1 MISQKIKIKNFQYK
15 KKNKN
20 ILRILSSLLKD
31 QSQLILS
38 LGSKYKNNYNY
49 KKLVNKLEKQ
59 NVRIFGMGGSILGA
73 KAIYDFL
80 KEKIK
85 KKFYFIDNIDE
96 KTPLNKKEN
105 FLDLIIS
112 KSGNTLETIVN
123 INIFVKSKSKK
134 IFLTENRNNYLSI
147 LAKELKSE
155 IIHHNNFIGG
165 RFSVLSETGMFPAEL
180 MGFKPSNFRKL
191 NDIIKDKKF
200 LNSLIMN
207 TSAILNYSKK
217 NYNSIIINYD
227 SQANSLFEWYQQL
240 VSESLGKQNKGIL
253 PIIST
258 MPKDN
263 HSLMQYYLDGKKNNF
278 YTFFFSKNSPVNK
291 TKIMKSRL
299 LHETHN
305 YLKDQTVNQIL
316 EKQSIATQK
325 VFYKQKLPF
334 RSIVVSKRD
343 ENSIGGLFCYFI
355 LETIL
360 LGRALGVNPFNQPAV
375 ELIKIETKKQFAQK

>member
-1 MISQKIKIKNFQYK
+1 MFSKKIQITNFK
-15 KKNKN
+15 LKKNNKK
-20 ILRILSSLLKD
+20 IYKILSALLKD
-31 QSQLILS
+31 KSQLILS
-38 LGSKYKNNYNY
+38 MSPQYKNNYN
-49 KKLVNKLEKQ
+49 KNKIINKLNKT

-73 KAIYDFL
+73 KAIYNFL
-80 KEKIK
+80 KDKIK
-85 KKFYFIDNIDE
+85 KRFFFVDNIEE
-96 KTPLNKKEN
+96 KTSFNKKDN

-112 KSGNTLETIVN
+112 KSGNTLETIFN
-123 INIFVKSKSKK
+123 INLLIKSKTKK
-134 IFLTENRNNYLSI
+134 VFITENNHGYMSL
-147 LAKELKSE
+147 LAKQLKSE
-155 IIHHNNFIGG
+155 VIHHTNFIGG

-180 MGFKPSNFRKL
+180 MGFKPTNFRKL

-227 SQANSLFEWYQQL
+227 SQANSLLEWYQQL

-291 TKIMKSRL
+291 TKVMKSRL

>member
-96 KTPLNKKEN
+96 KTSFNKKEN

-180 MGFKPSNFRKL
+180 MGFKASNFRKL

-207 TSAILNYSKK
+207 TNAILNYSKK

-263 HSLMQYYLDGKKNNF
+263 HSLMQYYLEGKKNNF

>member
-38 LGSKYKNNYNY
+38 LGNKYKNNYNY
-49 KKLVNKLEKQ
+49 KKLVNKLDKQ

-96 KTPLNKKEN
+96 KTPFNKKEN

-123 INIFVKSKSKK
+123 INIFVKSKNKK

-180 MGFKPSNFRKL
+180 MGFKASNFRKL

-207 TSAILNYSKK
+207 TNAILNYSKK

-291 TKIMKSRL
+291 TKVMKSRL

>member
-38 LGSKYKNNYNY
+38 LGNKYKNNYNY
-49 KKLVNKLEKQ
+49 KKLVNKLDKQ
-59 NVRIFGMGGSILGA
+59 NVRIFGMGGSIFGA

-96 KTPLNKKEN
+96 KTPFNKKEN

-180 MGFKPSNFRKL
+180 MGFKASNFRKL

-207 TSAILNYSKK
+207 TNAILNYSKK

>member
-96 KTPLNKKEN
+96 KTPFNKKEN

-180 MGFKPSNFRKL
+180 MGFKASNFRKL

-263 HSLMQYYLDGKKNNF
+263 HSLMQYYLEGKKNNF

>member
-38 LGSKYKNNYNY
+38 LGNKYKNNYNY
-49 KKLVNKLEKQ
+49 KKLVNKLDKQ

-73 KAIYDFL
+73 KAIYDFI

-96 KTPLNKKEN
+96 KTLFNKKEN

-123 INIFVKSKSKK
+123 INIFVKSKNKK

-180 MGFKPSNFRKL
+180 MGFKSNNFRRL
-191 NDIIKDKKF
+191 NDIIKDKKI
-200 LNSLIMN
+200 LNSLIIN

-240 VSESLGKQNKGIL
+240 VAESLGKKNKGIL

-258 MPKDN
+258 MPKNN
-263 HSLMQYYLDGKKNNF
+263 HSVMQYYLDGKKNNF
-278 YTFFFSKNSPVNK
+278 YTFFFSRNSAVHQSKIKNSKFLNN
-291 TKIMKSRL
+291 
-299 LHETHN
+299 THS
-305 YLKDQTVNQIL
+305 YLKGLNANTIL
-316 EKQSIATQK
+316 EKQYRATEK
-325 VFYKQKLPF
+325 VFLKKKLPF
-334 RSIVVSKRD
+334 RSILAFKRD
-343 ENSIGGLFCYFI
+343 ENSIGGLFCYFM

-360 LGRALGVNPFNQPAV
+360 LGRALGIDPYNQPDV
-375 ELIKIETKKQFAQK
+375 ELIKTQTKKQFSQK

>member
-49 KKLVNKLEKQ
+49 KKLVNKLDKQ

-96 KTPLNKKEN
+96 KTPFNKKEN

-123 INIFVKSKSKK
+123 INIFVKSKNKK

-180 MGFKPSNFRKL
+180 MGFKASNFRKL

-207 TSAILNYSKK
+207 TNAILNYSKK

>member
-96 KTPLNKKEN
+96 KTPFNKKEN

-180 MGFKPSNFRKL
+180 MGFKASNFRKL

-207 TSAILNYSKK
+207 TNAILNYSKK

>member
-38 LGSKYKNNYNY
+38 LGNKYKNNYNY
-49 KKLVNKLEKQ
+49 KKLVNKLDKQ

-96 KTPLNKKEN
+96 KTPFNKKEN

-180 MGFKPSNFRKL
+180 MGFKASNFRKL

-263 HSLMQYYLDGKKNNF
+263 HSLMQYYLGGKKNNF

>member
-38 LGSKYKNNYNY
+38 LGNKYKNNYNY
-49 KKLVNKLEKQ
+49 KKLVNKLDKQ

-96 KTPLNKKEN
+96 KTPFNKKEN

-123 INIFVKSKSKK
+123 INIFVKSKNKK

-180 MGFKPSNFRKL
+180 MGFKASNFRKL

-207 TSAILNYSKK
+207 TNAILNYSKK

-263 HSLMQYYLDGKKNNF
+263 HSLMQYYLEGKKNNF

>member
-49 KKLVNKLEKQ
+49 KKLVNKLDKQ

-96 KTPLNKKEN
+96 KTPFNKKEN

-123 INIFVKSKSKK
+123 INIFVKSKNKK

-180 MGFKPSNFRKL
+180 MGFKASNFRKL

-207 TSAILNYSKK
+207 TNAILNYSKK

-263 HSLMQYYLDGKKNNF
+263 HSLMQYYLEGKKNNF

-343 ENSIGGLFCYFI
+343 EYSIGGLFCYFI

>member
-96 KTPLNKKEN
+96 KTPFNKKEN

-123 INIFVKSKSKK
+123 INIFVKSKNKK

-180 MGFKPSNFRKL
+180 MGFKASNFRKL

>member
-38 LGSKYKNNYNY
+38 LGNKYKNNYNY
-49 KKLVNKLEKQ
+49 KKLVNKLDKQ

-96 KTPLNKKEN
+96 KTPFNKKEN

-123 INIFVKSKSKK
+123 INIFVKSKNKK

-180 MGFKPSNFRKL
+180 MGFKASNFRKL

-291 TKIMKSRL
+291 TKVMKSRL

>member
-38 LGSKYKNNYNY
+38 LGNKYKNNYNY
-49 KKLVNKLEKQ
+49 KKLVNKLDKQ

-180 MGFKPSNFRKL
+180 MGFKASNFRKL

>member
-20 ILRILSSLLKD
+20 IIRILSSLLKD

-96 KTPLNKKEN
+96 KTPFNKKEN

-123 INIFVKSKSKK
+123 INIFVKSKNKK

-207 TSAILNYSKK
+207 TNAILNYSKK